1 MSSADPDEHSEP
13 IAVASFA
20 TAGEAEVAK
29 AKLAAYGIEAALD
42 DQIEGGT
49 VVVDGE
55 PGVIVEVRRPTPR
68 TPGASSARTTPCR
81 VTLRPTSS
89 PPIIVHVTRAL
100 RYCGV
105 RFVDQLRSFQ
115 RRRIRSPSVPTTS
128 CSTSAAATS
137 RTGGPTCSLDR
148 YIDAAHA
155 GQRSGRKAARV
166 SRPLFDAD
174 AAAMP
179 FADRAFDYS
188 VCSHVLEHVVDPGA
202 VIDELV
208 RVSKAG
214 YIEVPEAS
222 SAKILDFPSHL
233 WWVRLDGDTL
243 VFTAKTERYHDA
255 EIDAYIQRAGIE
267 QRLADLLDAD
277 FDHRIVSLRWV
288 GSVKYRVEG
297 EVPQSLID
305 FATASG
311 GHQRVGQTIAA
322 RLMTA
327 VMTLPLRRIR
337 RRAPILHDDVVAER
351 HRTGTG
357 EPCAARSTAPT

>member
-1 MSSADPDEHSEP
+1 MVRCD
-13 IAVASFA
+13 
-20 TAGEAEVAK
+20 TA
-29 AKLAAYGIEAALD
+29 
-42 DQIEGGT
+42 
-49 VVVDGE
+49 
-55 PGVIVEVRRPTPR
+55 
-68 TPGASSARTTPCR
+68 
-81 VTLRPTSS
+81 
-89 PPIIVHVTRAL
+89 
-100 RYCGV
+100 GV
-105 RFVDQLRSFQ
+105 RFLDQLRSFQ
-115 RRRIRSPSVPTTS
+115 GRRIAIPVGADDLVLDVGSGDKPHWRADVL
-128 CSTSAAATS
+128 
-137 RTGGPTCSLDR
+137 LDR
-148 YIDAAHA
+148 YVDAAHA

-188 VCSHVLEHVVDPGA
+188 VCSHVLEHVVDPGV

-233 WWVRLDGDTL
+233 WWVRREANTL
-243 VFTAKTERYHDA
+243 VFTAKSSRYHDA

-297 EVPQSLID
+297 QVPQSLID
-305 FATASG
+305 YAAEAG

-322 RLMTA
+322 RVLTA
-327 VMTLPLRRIR
+327 VMTVPLRRIR
-337 RRAPILHDDVVAER
+337 RREPILYDDVVDEA

-357 EPCAARSTAPT
+357 ERLRRKVYRVAPPAELSA

>member
-1 MSSADPDEHSEP
+1 VRCD
-13 IAVASFA
+13 
-20 TAGEAEVAK
+20 TA
-29 AKLAAYGIEAALD
+29 
-42 DQIEGGT
+42 
-49 VVVDGE
+49 
-55 PGVIVEVRRPTPR
+55 
-68 TPGASSARTTPCR
+68 
-81 VTLRPTSS
+81 
-89 PPIIVHVTRAL
+89 
-100 RYCGV
+100 GV
-105 RFVDQLRSFQ
+105 RFVEQLRSFQ
-115 RRRIRSPSVPTTS
+115 GRRIAIPVGADDLVLDVGSGDKPHWRADVL
-128 CSTSAAATS
+128 
-137 RTGGPTCSLDR
+137 LDR

-155 GQRSGRKAARV
+155 GQRSGRRAARV

-233 WWVRLDGDTL
+233 WWVRREAGTL
-243 VFTAKTERYHDA
+243 VFTAKAAPYHDA
-255 EIDAYIQRAGIE
+255 EIDAYIRRAGIE
-267 QRLADLLDAD
+267 RRLADLLDAN
-277 FDHRIVSLRWV
+277 FDQRIVSLRWV
-288 GSVKYRVEG
+288 GSVKYRIEG
-297 EVPQSLID
+297 DVPQSLVGY
-305 FATASG
+305 AAEAG

-322 RLMTA
+322 RAMTA

-337 RRAPILHDDVVAER
+337 RRAPIPHDDVVDDA

-357 EPCAARSTAPT
+357 ELLRRKVYRTSPSPELSA

>member
-1 MSSADPDEHSEP
+1 
-13 IAVASFA
+13 
-20 TAGEAEVAK
+20 
-29 AKLAAYGIEAALD
+29 
-42 DQIEGGT
+42 
-49 VVVDGE
+49 
-55 PGVIVEVRRPTPR
+55 
-68 TPGASSARTTPCR
+68 
-81 VTLRPTSS
+81 
-89 PPIIVHVTRAL
+89 
-100 RYCGV
+100 
-105 RFVDQLRSFQ
+105 
-115 RRRIRSPSVPTTS
+115 
-128 CSTSAAATS
+128 
-137 RTGGPTCSLDR
+137 
-148 YIDAAHA
+148 
-155 GQRSGRKAARV
+155 
-166 SRPLFDAD
+166 
-174 AAAMP
+174 MP

-233 WWVRLDGDTL
+233 WWVRLEGSTL

-267 QRLADLLDAD
+267 HRLADLLDSD
-277 FDHRIVSLRWV
+277 FDHRIISLPWV
-288 GSVKYRVEG
+288 GTVGYRVEG

-305 FATASG
+305 FAAVSG
-311 GHQRVGQTIAA
+311 GHQRVGQTIVA

-337 RRAPILHDDVVAER
+337 RRAPILYDDVVAEP

-357 EPCAARSTAPT
+357 ETLRRQVYRP

>member
-1 MSSADPDEHSEP
+1 MTLCRAALTSTRSLEANDRSTAAR
-13 IAVASFA
+13 IAVGTTVRCD
-20 TAGEAEVAK
+20 TA
-29 AKLAAYGIEAALD
+29 
-42 DQIEGGT
+42 
-49 VVVDGE
+49 
-55 PGVIVEVRRPTPR
+55 
-68 TPGASSARTTPCR
+68 
-81 VTLRPTSS
+81 
-89 PPIIVHVTRAL
+89 
-100 RYCGV
+100 GV
-105 RFVDQLRSFQ
+105 RFVDQLRSFR
-115 RRRIRSPSVPTTS
+115 RRRIAIPVGADDLVLDVGSGDKPHWRADVL
-128 CSTSAAATS
+128 
-137 RTGGPTCSLDR
+137 LDR

-155 GQRSGRKAARV
+155 GQRSGRRAARV

-188 VCSHVLEHVVDPGA
+188 VCSHVLEHVIDPGA

-243 VFTAKTERYHDA
+243 VFTAKAARYHDA
-255 EIDAYIQRAGIE
+255 EIDAYIRRAGIE

-277 FDHRIVSLRWV
+277 FDHRIVALRWV
-288 GSVKYRVEG
+288 GSVRYRIEG
-297 EVPQSLID
+297 KVPQSLIEY
-305 FATASG
+305 AAEAG

-322 RLMTA
+322 RAMTA

-337 RRAPILHDDVVAER
+337 HRAPILHDDVVDVA

-357 EPCAARSTAPT
+357 ETLHRQVYRRTTPPPELSA

>member
-1 MSSADPDEHSEP
+1 
-13 IAVASFA
+13 
-20 TAGEAEVAK
+20 
-29 AKLAAYGIEAALD
+29 
-42 DQIEGGT
+42 
-49 VVVDGE
+49 
-55 PGVIVEVRRPTPR
+55 VR
-68 TPGASSARTTPCR
+68 
-81 VTLRPTSS
+81 L
-89 PPIIVHVTRAL
+89 I
-100 RYCGV
+100 
-105 RFVDQLRSFQ
+105 DQLRSF
-115 RRRIRSPSVPTTS
+115 RARRIAIPVGADDLVLDVGSGDKPHWRADVL
-128 CSTSAAATS
+128 
-137 RTGGPTCSLDR
+137 LDR

-179 FADRAFDYS
+179 FADRAFDYA

-233 WWVRLDGDTL
+233 WWVRLDGNAL

-255 EIDAYIQRAGIE
+255 EIDAYIRRAGIE
-267 QRLADLLDAD
+267 RRLADLLDRD

-305 FATASG
+305 FAAEAG

-327 VMTLPLRRIR
+327 VMTLPLRRFR
-337 RRAPILHDDVVAER
+337 RRAPILHDDVVDDA

-357 EPCAARSTAPT
+357 ETLHRKVYRTAPTGR

>member
-1 MSSADPDEHSEP
+1 MRCDTAD
-13 IAVASFA
+13 VRLVGQLQSFH
-20 TAGEAEVAK
+20 G
-29 AKLAAYGIEAALD
+29 
-42 DQIEGGT
+42 
-49 VVVDGE
+49 
-55 PGVIVEVRRPTPR
+55 
-68 TPGASSARTTPCR
+68 
-81 VTLRPTSS
+81 
-89 PPIIVHVTRAL
+89 
-100 RYCGV
+100 
-105 RFVDQLRSFQ
+105 
-115 RRRIRSPSVPTTS
+115 RRIAIPVGADDLVLDVGSGDKPHWRADV
-128 CSTSAAATS
+128 
-137 RTGGPTCSLDR
+137 LVDR

-174 AAAMP
+174 AVAMP

-233 WWVRLDGDTL
+233 WWVRLDGNTL

-255 EIDAYIQRAGIE
+255 EIDAYIKRAGIE

-305 FATASG
+305 FATAAG
-311 GHQRVGQTIAA
+311 GHHRVGQTIAA
-322 RLMTA
+322 RLTTA

-337 RRAPILHDDVVAER
+337 RRTPILHDDVVDEA
-351 HRTGTG
+351 HRTSTG
-357 EPCAARSTAPT
+357 ETLRRTVYPTAPRTSS